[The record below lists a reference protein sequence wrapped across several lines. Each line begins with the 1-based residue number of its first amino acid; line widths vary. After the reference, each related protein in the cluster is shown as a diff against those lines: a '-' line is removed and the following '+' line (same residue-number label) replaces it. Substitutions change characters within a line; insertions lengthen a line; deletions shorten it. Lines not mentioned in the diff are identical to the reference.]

1 MDMHG
6 LRPIGCANQNPGMR
20 HRARTAEPMV
30 RAATPADAPALAAL
44 RNAAADHLTRQHG
57 RGHWSA
63 LVTEPGQLRSIAAS
77 RVLVA
82 CDDDRV
88 AGTLRL
94 TTKKPWAIDTSR
106 FSRVSR
112 AVYLV
117 DMAVAPERQHQG
129 VGRLLVEQA
138 MAVAAAWPASAIRL
152 DAYDAAAGAGPFYAK
167 CGFREVGR
175 ANYRGVPLIYFE
187 VLLPSDVG

>member
-1 MDMHG
+1 MDVHG
-6 LRPIGCANQNPGMR
+6 LRPIGRANENPGMR
-20 HRARTAEPMV
+20 HRARTAEV
-30 RAATPADAPALAAL
+30 TIRVATAADAPALAAL
-44 RNAAADHLTRQHG
+44 RNAAADDLTRQHG

-63 LVTEPGQLRSIAAS
+63 VVTEPGQLRSIAAS

-94 TTKKPWAIDTSR
+94 TTKKPWAIETSR

-117 DMAVAPERQHQG
+117 DMAVAPARQHQG
-129 VGRLLVEQA
+129 VGRLLVQEA
-138 MAVAAAWPASAIRL
+138 MAVAANWPAGAIRL
-152 DAYDAAAGAGPFYAK
+152 DAYDGAAGAGPFYAK
-167 CGFREVGR
+167 CGFREVCR
-175 ANYRGVPLIYFE
+175 ASYRGVPLIYFE
-187 VLLPSDVG
+187 LLLPSDAG